1 MNSENYNRLC
11 LIFENYRNS
20 LIEEERDLLDKALR
34 AYNSQLFVVINKLKE
49 IPNYIDLNYQ
59 QIANVLLS
67 DVQTLKIIKNIRV
80 TCEKYNNGELK
91 GEEYKFL
98 SLISLSRKFSE
109 FIDSIINIS
118 DILDRHIGMIV
129 IDRDIDLYRGFNA
142 KEGEEKIS
150 RSEYIS
156 TSTSIDVAKCFI
168 HNDKLYKNSL
178 GDVKQ
183 LDKHIVHLKVK
194 AGVPF
199 MIFPFN
205 KEQNEILI
213 FANTLDIKL
222 INKNTKNMYG
232 WYNYIEEEYICS
244 LKKDYKLN
252 LDNISK

>member
-1 MNSENYNRLC
+1 MSNKTQHTLGGTTMVIYATKDYQEMSR
-11 LIFENYRNS
+11 
-20 LIEEERDLLDKALR
+20 KA
-34 AYNSQLFVVINKLKE
+34 ANIIASQIILK
-49 IPNYIDLNYQ
+49 PASVLGLATGSTPVGAYQ
-59 QIANVLLS
+59 QLI
-67 DVQTLKIIKNIRV
+67 
-80 TCEKYNNGELK
+80 EKYNNGELK
-91 GEEYKFL
+91 GEQYKFL